1 MLLSVIEI
9 YSPHPHIRSAMR
21 VLVVDDS
28 DRIRESVAAMLR
40 DEGYVVDTACDGKD
54 GLIHLRTT
62 EYDVVVLDVMM
73 PEIDGF
79 EVVRRAREKNV
90 QAAVLLL
97 TARDAVDDRVRG
109 LRSGA
114 DDYLVKPFASAELLA
129 RVAALVRRRHANVRQ
144 IIRIADLEVDT
155 SVRVVRRAGAEMD
168 LTRREFAILEYLALR
183 SPAYVSRHELEE
195 HIYDEN
201 ARIMSNAID
210 SAIAAL
216 RQKLNAGGRPDLIRT
231 KRGVGYALT
240 EPTDVVH
247 P

>member
-1 MLLSVIEI
+1 MSVIEI
-9 YSPHPHIRSAMR
+9 SIARPHIRSAMR

-40 DEGYVVDTACDGKD
+40 DDGYVVDTASDGKD

-129 RVAALVRRRHANVRQ
+129 RVAALVRRRHSNVRQ
-144 IIRIADLEVDT
+144 ILRIADLEVDT
-155 SVRVVRRAGAEMD
+155 SVRVVRRKGAEID
-168 LTRREFAILEYLALR
+168 LTRREFATLEYLALR

-195 HIYDEN
+195 HVYDEN